1 MGSQEVIV
9 PQEIHKRLN
18 ELKQTTYKDVY
29 VVDADY
35 KPITWYRAEGEK
47 KGRLRKSGYSA
58 KVFNYGGGV
67 QSVCL
72 TLLIAA
78 GIVEKPDIIVF
89 ADTGREVPTTKHYLE
104 TYVQPILKEI
114 GLQVHIAPHSL
125 ASCDLYSL
133 QGAPLM
139 PLYGPAKKLYNF
151 CSHEWKKYVVD
162 RYTRQTLPDTTQRTL
177 RHWLGISTDEARRA
191 NKETYFYPL
200 IHLGFSRNDCKDFIT
215 KAGLPLPHKSRCW
228 MCPYQTKAE
237 WAEIARNEELVK
249 AVIELEQDIQEDYP
263 DLYVHSSRKP
273 IGVVL
278 KELQA
283 SAQTGVDTP
292 RDMCETGFCFV

>member
-35 KPITWYRAEGEK
+35 KPITWHRAEGEK

-139 PLYGPAKKLYNF
+139 PLYGPAKKA
-151 CSHEWKKYVVD
+151 
-162 RYTRQTLPDTTQRTL
+162 
-177 RHWLGISTDEARRA
+177 I
-191 NKETYFYPL
+191 
-200 IHLGFSRNDCKDFIT
+200 
-215 KAGLPLPHKSRCW
+215 
-228 MCPYQTKAE
+228 
-237 WAEIARNEELVK
+237 
-249 AVIELEQDIQEDYP
+249 
-263 DLYVHSSRKP
+263 
-273 IGVVL
+273 
-278 KELQA
+278 
-283 SAQTGVDTP
+283 
-292 RDMCETGFCFV
+292 